1 MSSDHKFNSMTYK
14 DVEIIKCQRIFQ
26 GYFAI
31 DKYKLRFRLYNGGWS
46 NIIDRE
52 IFERGQSVTL
62 LPYDPVLDQVVLIEQ
77 FRPGALK
84 AINNKQ
90 SPWLIEIVAGV
101 VEDDED
107 IAAVATREAKEE
119 ANLTIKDLYL
129 IGDYW
134 ASPGGSS
141 EKVTA
146 YCGYID
152 ANNVDGI
159 YGLAEEN
166 ENIKVNAVSVA
177 ECVNLIQSD
186 QIKNAHTIIS
196 LQWLLL
202 NHEFIKNY
210 WITIRN

>member
-1 MSSDHKFNSMTYK
+1 MTKHEHFNSMTYQ
-14 DVEIIKCQRIFQ
+14 DVEIIERKRVYQ

-31 DKYKLRFRLYNGGWS
+31 DRYRLRFRLYNGGWS
-46 NIIDRE
+46 NVIDRE

-62 LPYDPVLDQVVLIEQ
+62 LPYDPILDQVVLIEQ
-77 FRPGALK
+77 FRPGAIN

-101 VEDDED
+101 VEDNER
-107 IAAVATREAKEE
+107 ITTVAKREAKEE
-119 ANLTIKDLYL
+119 ANLEVKDLYL

-146 YCGYID
+146 YCGYVD
-152 ANNVDGI
+152 AKNVAGVF
-159 YGLAEEN
+159 GLADESED
-166 ENIKVNAVSVA
+166 IKVNAVSIT
-177 ECVNLIQSD
+177 ECMSLIKSS

-202 NHEFIKNY
+202 NHKFIKNY